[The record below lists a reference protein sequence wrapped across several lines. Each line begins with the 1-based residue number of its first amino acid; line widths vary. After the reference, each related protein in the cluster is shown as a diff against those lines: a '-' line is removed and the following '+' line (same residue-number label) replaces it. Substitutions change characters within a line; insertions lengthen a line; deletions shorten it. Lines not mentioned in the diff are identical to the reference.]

1 MKTAR
6 RKSPFVAPTSA
17 DSNKFITATPPE
29 LEILDGKDP
38 GDTLFAYGYPDSRIN
53 ELGFRKPSAPK
64 RKPTKARGTSRKPK
78 RTLPTGLERL
88 SYESVEEILDDDG
101 YTKSQIAE
109 LGFRRFGIPKK
120 FMLHSRKY
128 EAVMSVRN
136 AVMNERI
143 LDEISEQARKAG
155 MARSA

>member
-17 DSNKFITATPPE
+17 DSKKIITATPPE

-64 RKPTKARGTSRKPK
+64 QRSPKIRGTSRKSK
-78 RTLPTGLERL
+78 RTLPPGLERL
-88 SYESVEEILDDDG
+88 SYESVEEILDDEG

-155 MARSA
+155 RTRSA

>member
-6 RKSPFVAPTSA
+6 RKP
-17 DSNKFITATPPE
+17 NR
-29 LEILDGKDP
+29 G
-38 GDTLFAYGYPDSRIN
+38 
-53 ELGFRKPSAPK
+53 RKPSAPK
-64 RKPTKARGTSRKPK
+64 RRPTKARGTSRKSK
-78 RTLPTGLERL
+78 RTLPPGLERL